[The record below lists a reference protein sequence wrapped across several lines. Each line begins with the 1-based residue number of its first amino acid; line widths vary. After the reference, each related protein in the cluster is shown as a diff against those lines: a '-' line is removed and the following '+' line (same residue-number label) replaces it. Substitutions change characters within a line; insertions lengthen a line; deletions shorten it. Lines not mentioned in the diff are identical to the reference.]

1 MERNVDKIKKLT
13 HELGRYRKKVT
24 DQAREIG
31 KLREQLKSA
40 DAGNQETQALV
51 DALLTA
57 IVLEHGERVT
67 DPDEPENVLG
77 GRLTVHRFAV
87 QEIRERY
94 EIHARKD
101 AERDLYVLG
110 VVERLEATGDG
121 AERE

>member
-57 IVLEHGERVT
+57 IVLEHGERAT
-67 DPDEPENVLG
+67 DPDEPEKVLG
-77 GRLTVHRFAV
+77 GRLAVHRFAV

-101 AERDLYVLG
+101 PERDMYVLG
-110 VVERLEATGDG
+110 VMERKG
-121 AERE
+121 AEHDAE